1 MDDIKTINT
10 STSDFLSMMYD
21 NMKNEINTD
30 EKMEYIQMK
39 GVTRSD

>member
-1 MDDIKTINT
+1 MEDNKTINT
-10 STSDFLSMMYD
+10 SASAFLSMMYD
-21 NMKNEINTD
+21 NMKNEVNTN

>member
-1 MDDIKTINT
+1 MC
-10 STSDFLSMMYD
+10 FLSMMYD
-21 NMKNEINTD
+21 NVKNEVNTN